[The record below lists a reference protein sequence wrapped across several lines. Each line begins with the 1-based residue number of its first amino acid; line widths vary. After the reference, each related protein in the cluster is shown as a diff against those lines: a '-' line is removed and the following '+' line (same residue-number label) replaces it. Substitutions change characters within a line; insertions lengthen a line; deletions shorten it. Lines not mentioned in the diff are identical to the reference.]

1 MTEEPEHGDRLR
13 ALRLPNNELRQ
24 ALRLVIV
31 EWFECAA
38 EDIRDVD
45 AFRDGLCRGNED
57 TVRRALSRIL
67 GDAGIGET
75 DPDKPLPYHLLLQGL
90 CFGLPGY
97 ANPASRRKCGAGRWD
112 IQVFPTG
119 AVFDVADTIGM
130 LDERPLITINL
141 MYDPDV
147 DASTKSVCR
156 APAWVACAGGS
167 VLMGSMWLRCASCFK
182 RRGVSGF
189 RYSVSFM
196 GGMGFQLGSLTIL
209 RASFMPRRSAGMPVL
224 KHLSTAARRMNSLQ
238 KVAAL
243 PRRNSTG

>member
-1 MTEEPEHGDRLR
+1 M
-13 ALRLPNNELRQ
+13 
-24 ALRLVIV
+24 II

-45 AFRDGLCRGNED
+45 AFRDGLCRGDED

-67 GDAGIGET
+67 GDAGIGAT
-75 DPDKPLPYHLLLQGL
+75 DPDTPLPFHLLLQGL

-147 DASTKSVCR
+147 DALGLELLAVQSLLDIERDGIDEIRVPRPGVGRMRWGFGFDGQHVATVCQR
-156 APAWVACAGGS
+156 
-167 VLMGSMWLRCASCFK
+167 L
-182 RRGVSGF
+182 
-189 RYSVSFM
+189 
-196 GGMGFQLGSLTIL
+196 
-209 RASFMPRRSAGMPVL
+209 
-224 KHLSTAARRMNSLQ
+224 
-238 KVAAL
+238 
-243 PRRNSTG
+243 

>member
-1 MTEEPEHGDRLR
+1 MWTALYLSGFLTTDMTEEPEHGDRLR

-24 ALRLVIV
+24 ALRLVII

-45 AFRDGLCRGNED
+45 VFRDGLCHGNED

-75 DPDKPLPYHLLLQGL
+75 DPDAPLPYHLLLQGL

-97 ANPASRRKCGAGRWD
+97 ANPASRRKCGTGRWD

-147 DASTKSVCR
+147 DALGLELLAVQSLLDIERDGIDEIRVPRPGVGRMRWGFGFDGQHVATVCQR
-156 APAWVACAGGS
+156 
-167 VLMGSMWLRCASCFK
+167 L
-182 RRGVSGF
+182 
-189 RYSVSFM
+189 
-196 GGMGFQLGSLTIL
+196 
-209 RASFMPRRSAGMPVL
+209 
-224 KHLSTAARRMNSLQ
+224 
-238 KVAAL
+238 
-243 PRRNSTG
+243 